1 MSVLIAIAA
10 LAAQA
15 AGAEGRWEALADEGG
30 VAMAIDPASIVRT
43 GATVRFTL
51 RGSTQRPQPDGSTSG
66 MMELEVDCPGRNGT
80 LLGGRSFAPDGRML
94 QETRIPPAQRQAQ
107 PLGAGSALDRAI
119 YARVCGQALAP
130 EAAGA
135 GAAQ

>member
-1 MSVLIAIAA
+1 MGVLIAMAA

-15 AGAEGRWEALADEGG
+15 AAAEPRWEPLAEEGG
-30 VAMAIDPASIVRT
+30 VAMAIDPASIARS

-66 MMELEVDCPGRNGT
+66 LMELEVDCTGRSGT
-80 LLGGRSFAPDGRML
+80 LHGGRSFLPDGQVA

-107 PLGAGSALDRAI
+107 PLRSASALDQAI
-119 YARVCGQALAP
+119 YARVCGGALAP
-130 EAAGA
+130 DPA